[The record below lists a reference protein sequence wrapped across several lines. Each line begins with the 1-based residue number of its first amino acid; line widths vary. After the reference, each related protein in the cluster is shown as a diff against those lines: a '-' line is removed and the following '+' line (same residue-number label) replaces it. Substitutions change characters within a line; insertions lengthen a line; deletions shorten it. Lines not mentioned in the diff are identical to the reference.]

1 MLNRVFWNVET
12 IYTSSTFTHI
22 FYWPK
27 TKIGDLWPEQEKK
40 QTKKVLQYPQQTT
53 LGTAGSLL
61 SCYPSITRMNR
72 NTETLPIIYGSVGIC
87 WAAAGLKIYILIIFH
102 KMYRRPVTER
112 PRPTCKSLPH
122 LSNSPT
128 SMLKTRPYTPK
139 FAKRFACTTIHTNS
153 PSTTRNSIKQSQ
165 PFQSPL

>member
-1 MLNRVFWNVET
+1 MSNRVFWNVET

-72 NTETLPIIYGSVGIC
+72 NTETLPIIYGPAGIC
-87 WAAAGLKIYILIIFH
+87 WTAARLKIYSLTIFH
-102 KMYRRPVTER
+102 KMYRRPLMH
-112 PRPTCKSLPH
+112 PSLFFLCVLCACVFSLLASKKKIRCRCLPCMSQDISKQRSFH
-122 LSNSPT
+122 RFSSPPPEQRL
-128 SMLKTRPYTPK
+128 LKITH
-139 FAKRFACTTIHTNS
+139 AE
-153 PSTTRNSIKQSQ
+153 
-165 PFQSPL
+165 